1 MTGISGKSQVLYAL
15 VFTTRYL
22 DLFINFV
29 SIYNTTMKI
38 IFILATYATLFLM
51 FYKFRSTYDSHHDT
65 FRAELLVVPCGGL
78 AVLVNHDF
86 TVLEVSH
93 SFDWVYCDDCNNTD
107 IMDVQHL
114 LGVCCHNAA
123 VVYGVKD
130 WRSREYNITLLVCFR
145 LIQSI
150 VPCQLGVSLLP
161 GRIL

>member
-1 MTGISGKSQVLYAL
+1 MNPFRLAGDLFHLLAIIILLVKIWQTRSCSGKGLGNLKYVLRNCNVTGISGKSQVLYAL

-22 DLFINFV
+22 DLFLNFV

-86 TVLEVSH
+86 TILEVS
-93 SFDWVYCDDCNNTD
+93 
-107 IMDVQHL
+107 
-114 LGVCCHNAA
+114 
-123 VVYGVKD
+123 
-130 WRSREYNITLLVCFR
+130 
-145 LIQSI
+145 
-150 VPCQLGVSLLP
+150 
-161 GRIL
+161 

>member
-1 MTGISGKSQVLYAL
+1 MYMTGISGKSQVLYAL

-86 TVLEVSH
+86 TVLEVSY
-93 SFDWVYCDDCNNTD
+93 SLDWV
-107 IMDVQHL
+107 L
-114 LGVCCHNAA
+114 
-123 VVYGVKD
+123 
-130 WRSREYNITLLVCFR
+130 
-145 LIQSI
+145 
-150 VPCQLGVSLLP
+150 
-161 GRIL
+161 